1 MPRVRI
7 GAARKQRHK
16 RLLKRAK
23 GFVGGRSK
31 LYKTAHETLL
41 RAGNH
46 RFQDRKLKK
55 REYRALWITRVSAAA
70 QMRGLRYSQ
79 LINGL
84 LKAGITLNRK
94 ALSEIA
100 IADPAAFDAIVEKA
114 KAALTQAPKAAKAA
128 K

>member
-16 RLLKRAK
+16 RLLKRAT

-55 REYRALWITRVSAAA
+55 REYRALWITRLSAAA
-70 QMRGLRYSQ
+70 QMRDLRYSQ

-84 LKAGITLNRK
+84 LKANITLNRK

-100 IADPAAFDAIVEKA
+100 IADPAAFDQIVAKA
-114 KAALTQAPKAAKAA
+114 KTALGIK
-128 K
+128 

>member
-41 RAGNH
+41 RAGAN
-46 RFQDRKLKK
+46 RFSGRKEKK
-55 REYRALWITRVSAAA
+55 RDYRALWITRLNAAA
-70 QMRGLRYSQ
+70 KQRGLRYSQ
-79 LINGL
+79 LIDGL
-84 LKAGITLNRK
+84 AKAKITLNRK
-94 ALSEIA
+94 SLSELA
-100 IADPAAFDAIVEKA
+100 IADPAAFDQI
-114 KAALTQAPKAAKAA
+114 AAKARDA
-128 K
+128 LGLVAA

>member
-41 RAGNH
+41 RAGAN
-46 RFQDRKLKK
+46 RFSGRKEKK
-55 REYRALWITRVSAAA
+55 RDYRALWITRLNAAA
-70 QMRGLRYSQ
+70 QMRGLRYGQ
-79 LINGL
+79 LIDGL
-84 LKAGITLNRK
+84 AKANITLNRK
-94 ALSEIA
+94 SLSEIA
-100 IADPAAFDAIVEKA
+100 IADPAAFDQL
-114 KAALTQAPKAAKAA
+114 AARARDALGLKVA
-128 K
+128 

>member
-7 GAARKQRHK
+7 GAARKKRHK
-16 RLLKRAK
+16 RLLERAK

-46 RFQDRKLKK
+46 RFQDRKTKK
-55 REYRALWITRVSAAA
+55 RNYRALWITRISAATEA
-70 QMRGLRYSQ
+70 RGMRYSQ
-79 LINGL
+79 FINGL
-84 LKAGITLNRK
+84 LKAKIELNRK

-100 IADPAAFDAIVEKA
+100 IADPAAFDQIMAKA
-114 KAALTQAPKAAKAA
+114 KGALGIK
-128 K
+128 

>member
-16 RLLKRAK
+16 RLLARAK

-46 RFQDRKLKK
+46 RFNDRKLKK

-70 QMRGLRYSQ
+70 EARGIRYS
-79 LINGL
+79 LFMNGL
-84 LKAGITLNRK
+84 LKSNITLNRK
-94 ALSEIA
+94 SLSEIA
-100 IADPAAFDAIVEKA
+100 IADPAAFDQIVAKA
-114 KAALTQAPKAAKAA
+114 KEALKIK
-128 K
+128 

>member
-41 RAGNH
+41 RAGAK
-46 RFQDRKLKK
+46 RFDGRKMKK
-55 REYRALWITRVSAAA
+55 RDYRALWITRVSAAA
-70 QMRGLRYSQ
+70 EANGLRYSQ
-79 LINGL
+79 FINGL
-84 LKAGITLNRK
+84 LKANITLNRK
-94 ALSEIA
+94 SLSEIA
-100 IADPAAFDAIVEKA
+100 IADPAAFDALVQKVLGA
-114 KAALTQAPKAAKAA
+114 VAAKA
-128 K
+128 

>member
-41 RAGNH
+41 RAGAK
-46 RFQDRKLKK
+46 RFDGRKMKK
-55 REYRALWITRVSAAA
+55 RDYRALWITRVSAAA
-70 QMRGLRYSQ
+70 EANGLRYSQ
-79 LINGL
+79 FINGL
-84 LKAGITLNRK
+84 LKANITLNRK
-94 ALSEIA
+94 SLSEIA
-100 IADPAAFDAIVEKA
+100 IADPAAFTQIVEKA
-114 KAALTQAPKAAKAA
+114 KAALGIK
-128 K
+128 

>member
-41 RAGNH
+41 RAGAN
-46 RFQDRKLKK
+46 RFSGRKEKK
-55 REYRALWITRVSAAA
+55 RDYRALWITRLSAAA
-70 QMRGLRYSQ
+70 SSRGLRYSQ
-79 LINGL
+79 LIAGL
-84 LKAGITLNRK
+84 AKAKITLNRK
-94 ALSEIA
+94 SLSEIA
-100 IADPAAFDAIVEKA
+100 IADPAAFDAV
-114 KAALTQAPKAAKAA
+114 AAKVREALGLQAA
-128 K
+128 

>member
-41 RAGNH
+41 RAGAN
-46 RFQDRKLKK
+46 RFSGRKEKK
-55 REYRALWITRVSAAA
+55 RDYRALWITRLNAAA
-70 QMRGLRYSQ
+70 TMRGLRYSQ
-79 LINGL
+79 LIAGL
-84 LKAGITLNRK
+84 AKANITLNRK
-94 ALSEIA
+94 SLSEIA
-100 IADPAAFDAIVEKA
+100 ICDPAAFDAI
-114 KAALTQAPKAAKAA
+114 AAKAKEA
-128 K
+128 LGIA

>member
-41 RAGNH
+41 RAGVN
-46 RFQDRKLKK
+46 RFTDRKLKK
-55 REYRALWITRVSAAA
+55 REYRGLWIIRLNAAA
-70 QMRGLRYSQ
+70 KERGLRYSQ

-84 LKAGITLNRK
+84 LKANITLNRK

-100 IADPAAFDAIVEKA
+100 IADPAAMDQIVNKA
-114 KAALTQAPKAAKAA
+114 KAALGIK
-128 K
+128 

>member
-41 RAGNH
+41 RAGAN
-46 RFQDRKLKK
+46 RFSGRKEKK
-55 REYRALWITRVSAAA
+55 RDYRALWITRVNAAA
-70 QMRGLRYSQ
+70 TQRGLRYSQ
-79 LINGL
+79 FIAGL
-84 LKAGITLNRK
+84 AKANITLNRK
-94 ALSEIA
+94 SLSEIA
-100 IADPAAFDAIVEKA
+100 IADPAAFDQIVTKA
-114 KAALTQAPKAAKAA
+114 REALGLAAA
-128 K
+128 

>member
-41 RAGNH
+41 RAGAN
-46 RFQDRKLKK
+46 RFSGRKEKK
-55 REYRALWITRVSAAA
+55 RDYRALWITRLNAAA
-70 QMRGLRYSQ
+70 TQRGLRYSQ
-79 LINGL
+79 LIDGL
-84 LKAGITLNRK
+84 AKAKITLNRK
-94 ALSEIA
+94 SLSELA
-100 IADPAAFDAIVEKA
+100 IADPAAFDQI
-114 KAALTQAPKAAKAA
+114 AAKARDA
-128 K
+128 LGMAAA

>member
-46 RFQDRKLKK
+46 RFNDRKLKK
-55 REYRALWITRVSAAA
+55 REYRGLWIIRLNAAA
-70 QMRGLRYSQ
+70 QLHGLRYSQ

-84 LKAGITLNRK
+84 LKANITLNRK

-100 IADPAAFDAIVEKA
+100 IADPAAFAQIVAKA
-114 KAALTQAPKAAKAA
+114 KTALGLK
-128 K
+128 